1 MAPQIDHPAAL
12 QPWEAAP
19 LTPVAP
25 ASGSYSRRRHLLSK
39 VNKPTALALTPS
51 MPPRALS
58 VAIGADVVA
67 KQLEVPLDQR
77 FALRLSRNWF
87 AIDDAIAG
95 LKNDHEGFGT
105 LGIGH
110 YPRQRSR
117 CATTTPDRNAL
128 TEAAFTCSGGVTQ
141 SGGSQ
146 LRFCDAIG
154 LRRRSRQVRKV
165 PAAKRSRHGKAASTK
180 RA

>member
-110 YPRQRSR
+110 YSRSEATLRHKNFWRQCLNRSCLR
-117 CATTTPDRNAL
+117 LFRWRHNLVDLSCASVTP
-128 TEAAFTCSGGVTQ
+128 S
-141 SGGSQ
+141 S
-146 LRFCDAIG
+146 
-154 LRRRSRQVRKV
+154 
-165 PAAKRSRHGKAASTK
+165 
-180 RA
+180 